1 MSPFTIAGEPLL
13 PGAIPRS
20 LTGSEEE
27 DSRMEWVEIDGSYG
41 EGGGQVLRTSLTLSA
56 LTGRAVRIDQI
67 RAGRRKPG
75 LEAQHLTGVLACARL
90 CDAALEGARLG
101 STTLTFAP
109 RRPPQAGEYRF
120 DVAEQ
125 RKGGSAGSVTLVLH
139 TLLLPL
145 AWAEG
150 ESKLTVRGGTHVAWS
165 PPYHHLE
172 RVYFPM
178 LAKMGLSMRGK
189 ISRWGWYP
197 QGGGEVTVWVHGAS
211 RPALKPLQLE
221 ERGALRRLWLLS
233 AYSELPAHVGERQGR
248 RAESLLRQAGLHP
261 HLEILRAPSSGI
273 GSAVLIVAECEN
285 VYAGF
290 SALGERGKPAEQVA
304 EEACADFLAWYR
316 SGAAVE
322 MHLADQ
328 LILPLALAS
337 GPSAFTTCRL
347 TQHLLTNAWVVQHFL
362 PVQIEVEGEEGQAG
376 RVTVRPGPLSGAA

>member
-1 MSPFTIAGEPLL
+1 
-13 PGAIPRS
+13 
-20 LTGSEEE
+20 
-27 DSRMEWVEIDGSYG
+27 MEWVEIDGSYG

-56 LTGRAVRIDQI
+56 LTGRAVRIDKI

-248 RAESLLRQAGLHP
+248 RAESLLRQARNRQRRP
-261 HLEILRAPSSGI
+261 HRCR
-273 GSAVLIVAECEN
+273 VR
-285 VYAGF
+285 
-290 SALGERGKPAEQVA
+290 ER
-304 EEACADFLAWYR
+304 L
-316 SGAAVE
+316 
-322 MHLADQ
+322 
-328 LILPLALAS
+328 
-337 GPSAFTTCRL
+337 CRL
-347 TQHLLTNAWVVQHFL
+347 QRPGRA
-362 PVQIEVEGEEGQAG
+362 GQAG
-376 RVTVRPGPLSGAA
+376 RTGGRGGLCRLPGLVSERGGGGDAPGRPVDSPPGPGLRALGLYHLPPYPAPSHQRLGGAALSPGPDRGRGGRRTGRPGDGAARTAQRSRLSQKKPPPAMSSAPARRPPTSTPPISIQKRSGYRRSRVSE

>member
-1 MSPFTIAGEPLL
+1 
-13 PGAIPRS
+13 
-20 LTGSEEE
+20 
-27 DSRMEWVEIDGSYG
+27 MEWVEIDGSYG

-56 LTGRAVRIDQI
+56 LTGRPVRIEKI

-90 CDAALEGARLG
+90 CDAVLEGDHLG
-101 STTLTFAP
+101 STTLTFTP
-109 RRPPQAGEYRF
+109 RRPVQAGEYRF

-172 RVYFPM
+172 RVYLPM
-178 LAKMGLSMRGK
+178 LEKMGLSVRGK
-189 ISRWGWYP
+189 IFRWGWYP
-197 QGGGEVTVWVHGAS
+197 QGGGEVTVWVRGTS
-211 RPALKPLQLE
+211 RPALSPLQLE
-221 ERGALRRLWLLS
+221 ERGAIRRLWVLS

-248 RAESLLRQAGLHP
+248 QAESLLREAGLHP
-261 HLEILRAPSSGI
+261 RLEVLRAPSAGI
-273 GSAVLIVAECEN
+273 GSAVILVVECEN

-304 EEACADFLAWYR
+304 QEACTDLLAWYR

-337 GPSAFTTCRL
+337 GPSSFTTCRL
-347 TQHLLTNAWVVQHFL
+347 TQHLLTNAWVVQRFL
-362 PVQIEVEGEEGQAG
+362 PVQITIEGEEGRPG
-376 RVTVRPGPLSGAA
+376 RVKVRP